1 MKPWFVKEA
10 DIIKFPEP
18 EKKVIE
24 LPNVQSYPDFLTG
37 VKDLH
42 NRKAKGE
49 ISQDSHDKL
58 YTDLIHRFMKK
69 ESFETPWFLREATQK
84 LINGSSRGVYNEII
98 LAIAI
103 FYKFKKGGQ
112 EINEGEV
119 KSGLKKLSQTQQGF
133 QANTSTGDNVK
144 LIIGDKGPKLT
155 ADLQDTNNIQLMNE
169 EITGNTGFANVDLD
183 TEKFSKIFAKN
194 KKPDN
199 IIVKQMGG
207 ERSKIDVLLS
217 YDKDGDTVNI
227 KGYSAKTFSPRLDN
241 TDVNTLEA
249 VSKYFAPFGVNID
262 VTKYQEID
270 KKVSSTE
277 LFKNVFQKVVDFGNA
292 LLEKDNESGE
302 RIFVNAMMK
311 FVKTAMTGGEDAF
324 LLVDI
329 SKGDFSTHD
338 FAVLMNNLD
347 KVNLSIRLR
356 TFAKSGQPMIEIFDS
371 KSNLNLLI
379 LRYTYSEPRVSKSSG
394 KLPGRNRIF
403 VDAGPLFKQL
413 SKVVYNKEQNI

>member
-1 MKPWFVKEA
+1 
-10 DIIKFPEP
+10 
-18 EKKVIE
+18 
-24 LPNVQSYPDFLTG
+24 
-37 VKDLH
+37 
-42 NRKAKGE
+42 
-49 ISQDSHDKL
+49 
-58 YTDLIHRFMKK
+58 MKK

-311 FVKTAMTGGEDAF
+311 FVKTAMTGGEDDF